1 MTDQGGRTNLP
12 LRFLKTT
19 RQLKRLLPNGRGL
32 WVPMDHGLSNY
43 PEPGLDGSTMHE
55 VIDAVI
61 QGGANAVILQKG
73 ALYHQR
79 VKRPTSAFENFE
91 NWIVHLSASTVHNI
105 DDNKVLVG
113 SAYEAYDRGA
123 VAVSGQV
130 NLGTDYESMMLNDLG
145 RLTEEAWDIG
155 IPVLGMIYPRGKNL
169 RINPDDPTKGVAHAV
184 RIAYEIGCNVA
195 KVPWTGSVESFRIVT
210 SAAPIPVLIA
220 GGESGPTMEDTLTMV
235 RASMEAGGAGTCMG
249 RRIFGSDDPL
259 NTTRALRAIIDG
271 SSVDEA
277 LSFL

>member
-1 MTDQGGRTNLP
+1 MTDQGGRTNLG
-12 LRFLKTT
+12 LRFLKTKS
-19 RQLKRLLPNGRGL
+19 QLNRLLPNGRGL

-73 ALYHQR
+73 VLSHQR
-79 VKRPTSAFENFE
+79 FHHPNHQDFENY
-91 NWIVHLSASTVHNI
+91 IVHLSASTVHNI
-105 DDNKVLVG
+105 DDYKVLVG

-235 RASMEAGGAGTCMG
+235 RASLEAGGAGTCMG
-249 RRIFGSDDPL
+249 RRIFSSDQPK
-259 NTTRALRAIIDG
+259 NTTQALRAIIDG

>member
-1 MTDQGGRTNLP
+1 MILGRPMTRRNRDEFHA
-12 LRFLKTT
+12 RF
-19 RQLKRLLPNGRGL
+19 QHILPNGRGL
-32 WVPMDHGLSNY
+32 WIPMDHGLSGY
-43 PEPGLDGSTMHE
+43 PEPGLDQMDE

-61 QGGANAVILQKG
+61 EGGADAVILQKG
-73 ALYHQR
+73 ALTHHVSR
-79 VKRPTSAFENFE
+79 TGWGGFIA
-91 NWIVHLSASTVHNI
+91 HLSASTVHGGLRSQF
-105 DDNKVLVG
+105 KVLVG
-113 SAYEAYDRGA
+113 SAQEALDRGA

-130 NLGTDYESMMLNDLG
+130 NLGVPHEPEMIADLG
-145 RLTEEAWDIG
+145 RLTEEAWSADL
-155 IPVLGMIYPRGKNL
+155 PVLGMVYPRGENL

-184 RIAYEIGCNVA
+184 RIAYELGCSVA
-195 KVPWTGSVESFRIVT
+195 KVPWTGSVEIFRIVT

-235 RASMEAGGAGTCMG
+235 RASMEAGGAGVCMG
-249 RRIFGSDDPL
+249 RRIFGSDNPL